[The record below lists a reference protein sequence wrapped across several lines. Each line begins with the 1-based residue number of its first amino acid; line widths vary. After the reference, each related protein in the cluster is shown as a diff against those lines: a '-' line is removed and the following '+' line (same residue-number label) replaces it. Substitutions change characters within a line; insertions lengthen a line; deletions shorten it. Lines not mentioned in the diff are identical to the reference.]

1 MGTRPIFESDF
12 DCLTERFETYVFMND
27 VDSQIEKASTE
38 ANGLFEDGKLNSR
51 EYQRMIEEIA
61 SAKAELDYYKTH
73 FRRFDCSMDQAKT
86 VTLHPSFFDFD
97 GNKSFPIWNLLAE
110 SVGNLHFQAKPVLIS
125 CGPIKRR
132 ALEIAV
138 EVKGDPKDLILIEIF
153 CESPNTIRE
162 IFLGKRSATAIFLF
176 EDIRNTISTNEF
188 NIFVGHREVEL
199 KKLIIMRN
207 SIQDL
212 TKKTSESLIPN
223 RRAGISKSTL
233 IPSRNNPKPQKLPS
247 QKFMPIPVPQR
258 SNKKNN
264 FSLKQLE
271 TGISRKYGEPTDW
284 MKKEP
289 TKQKKNEADLIM
301 VQEYTQ
307 TKEVPQRNYNELI
320 YEENFPL

>member
-1 MGTRPIFESDF
+1 MLS
-12 DCLTERFETYVFMND
+12 
-27 VDSQIEKASTE
+27 
-38 ANGLFEDGKLNSR
+38 
-51 EYQRMIEEIA
+51 
-61 SAKAELDYYKTH
+61 
-73 FRRFDCSMDQAKT
+73 
-86 VTLHPSFFDFD
+86 
-97 GNKSFPIWNLLAE
+97 E

-176 EDIRNTISTNEF
+176 EYVFEAFGTNAHFSFRDIRNTISTNKF

-199 KKLIIMRN
+199 KKLNIMRN
-207 SIQDL
+207 SIHDL
-212 TKKTSESLIPN
+212 TKRTSESLIPN

-289 TKQKKNEADLIM
+289 TKQKRKEADLIM
-301 VQEYTQ
+301 VQEYSQ
-307 TKEVPQRNYNELI
+307 TKVVPQRNYNELI